1 MRLVILKDGTVGKD
15 GEFCSDLDLSA
26 CGLPQNF
33 WALQWNEHGD
43 NTGHIE
49 YNSPMIDNTTI
60 TELPSW
66 ATACVA
72 VWQVAKDAYD
82 AALAEAEAEAE
93 AESEADQQQTP

>member
-1 MRLVILKDGTVGKD
+1 MRLVILQDGTVGKD
-15 GEFCSDLDLSA
+15 DLFYSGLDLSA

-49 YNSPMIDNTTI
+49 YNSPMLDNTAI
-60 TELPSW
+60 TELPDW

-72 VWQVAKDAYD
+72 VWQVAKDAED
-82 AALAEAEAEAE
+82 AALAEAEAEAAAAAAAQARGGE
-93 AESEADQQQTP
+93 

>member
-15 GEFCSDLDLSA
+15 DLFYGNLDLSA

-49 YNSPMIDNTTI
+49 YTSSEIDNTKLS
-60 TELPSW
+60 EVPAW

-72 VWQVAKDAYD
+72 VWQTAKDAED
-82 AALAEAEAEAE
+82 AAIAEALAAAEA
-93 AESEADQQQTP
+93 AQQSSGA

>member
-1 MRLVILKDGTVGKD
+1 MRLVILQDGTVGKD
-15 GEFCSDLDLSA
+15 GVFYETLDLSG

-49 YNSPMIDNTTI
+49 YNSPMLDNTAI
-60 TELPSW
+60 TELPDW

-72 VWQVAKDAYD
+72 VWQVAKDAQD
-82 AALAEAEAEAE
+82 AAIAEAAAEEAPTAQ
-93 AESEADQQQTP
+93 ASGGA

>member
-1 MRLVILKDGTVGKD
+1 MRLVILQDGTVGKD
-15 GEFCSDLDLSA
+15 DLFYDNLDLSA

-43 NTGHIE
+43 DTGHVE
-49 YNSPMIDNTTI
+49 YNSPMSDNTAV

-72 VWQVAKDAYD
+72 VWQAAKDAED
-82 AALAEAEAEAE
+82 AAIAEAQAAAEAAAQASGGE
-93 AESEADQQQTP
+93 